1 MAVAVASGFVDRQC
15 SRPACAEPAA
25 ATLTYVYAKGAAWLD
40 VLVPE
45 RDPHSYDLCTR
56 HAGRVGVP
64 VGWRIEDRRSLVSI
78 ARAEE
83 PAALPAPAPEALVQ
97 GLPHRL
103 AG

>member
-1 MAVAVASGFVDRQC
+1 MDRQC

-40 VLVPE
+40 VLIVE
-45 RDPHSYDLCTR
+45 RDPHSYDLCER
-56 HAGRVGVP
+56 HASRVGVP
-64 VGWRIEDRRSLVSI
+64 VGWRLEDRRSVLVGSGLI
-78 ARAEE
+78 VAGA
-83 PAALPAPAPEALVQ
+83 PAVDGPVPLPAPVPEALVQ